1 MHQQPA
7 ERVHAL
13 ATGLVLAAAHLRGE
27 AHRFGM
33 PALPGE
39 LRRVMKNKD
48 GAIAGGE
55 PAPRRVEMAPKNIF
69 FVHPVVGEK
78 AVGRLRVGP
87 VLAGQRYRLSEPG
100 IHALDQLTQATVQP
114 TVAKTTAREL
124 IVEPL
129 FFHDPH
135 LFVPD
140 SVPDKESRSTP
151 TTQQIVATP

>member
-1 MHQQPA
+1 
-7 ERVHAL
+7 
-13 ATGLVLAAAHLRGE
+13 
-27 AHRFGM
+27 
-33 PALPGE
+33 
-39 LRRVMKNKD
+39 MKNKD

-69 FVHPVVGEK
+69 FAHPVVGEK

-135 LFVPD
+135 LFVPGFGAGQGITIY
-140 SVPDKESRSTP
+140 SNNATNCGNTLINAKMWVIESRRPFQLP
-151 TTQQIVATP
+151 TS